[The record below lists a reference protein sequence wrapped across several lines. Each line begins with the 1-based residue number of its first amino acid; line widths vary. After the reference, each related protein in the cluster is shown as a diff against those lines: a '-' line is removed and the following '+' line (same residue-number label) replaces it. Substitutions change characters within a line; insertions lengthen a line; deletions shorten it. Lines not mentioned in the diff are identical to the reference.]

1 MTISVEYVPAEHLDQ
16 FWPVAEPMLKRVEE
30 QIGARM
36 GVADIY
42 ARLRSGAETLW
53 FIAQNGDIV
62 AAATT
67 SIAFYPRRKCLVIEN
82 VAGRQMDEWGD
93 DVIAEFKRIGI
104 ASELDGIE
112 AHGRLGWK
120 KYHQR
125 NGFRIRDVI
134 YEMEF

>member
-1 MTISVEYVPAEHLDQ
+1 MTTLVEYVPKEMLDQ
-16 FWPVAEPMLKRVEE
+16 YWPVAEPMLQRVEDL
-30 QIGARM
+30 ISARL
-36 GVADIY
+36 GIEDIY
-42 ARLRSGAETLW
+42 ARLQSGAQTLW
-53 FIAQNGDIV
+53 FISVNDDIV

-82 VAGRQMDEWGD
+82 VAGRQMSEWGS

-104 ASELDGIE
+104 DSGLDGIE

-120 KYHQR
+120 KYHEAH
-125 NGFRIRDVI
+125 GFRVRDVV